1 MPLLPL
7 LLLGLAPAAAATS
20 AAAAAASKQIF
31 HATEPTD
38 VFSSA
43 LVSLHPPGAPTFAV
57 AADNGAPYL
66 AVYSGATGAL
76 AWRWASPCAGCALS
90 AASARH
96 AQADAAAPGRVDL
109 FAIQSGDAGATCEV
123 LGFDSS
129 SGAASGAATPAWR
142 AVLPGCSALAQG
154 GSGGTYT
161 GIAASDDG
169 RSVAVLGYGADAPG
183 GNLTARAYLLAGQ
196 TGALAWTY
204 DLGARERAGQGDIAI
219 GRDFVCFINEDSL
232 PNPNSA
238 QMHVLAVATGALRA
252 EVQVPFFI
260 AGAISDDGQY
270 VAVQNFTHLL
280 GSEPWVLQWS
290 AGTGAYELLH
300 RLALPPDGT
309 EYDLWDISIPAGPA
323 SYVALGWI
331 SAIPSALALRV
342 TAHDLASG
350 ALLTDW
356 SAPRNTQLQNNPT
369 LRTDGEYIG
378 VGLWG
383 GDAGAGAPTAVV
395 LRAGRNDTVFS
406 ATSSGSMFAVDLAVE
421 AGALYLAAA
430 GKHVV
435 RGGGGLSAPAARA
448 RLFSPAGA
456 HTSPLSIHAPRR
468 GAASE

>member
-1 MPLLPL
+1 M
-7 LLLGLAPAAAATS
+7 
-20 AAAAAASKQIF
+20 
-31 HATEPTD
+31 
-38 VFSSA
+38 
-43 LVSLHPPGAPTFAV
+43 
-57 AADNGAPYL
+57 
-66 AVYSGATGAL
+66 
-76 AWRWASPCAGCALS
+76 
-90 AASARH
+90 
-96 AQADAAAPGRVDL
+96 
-109 FAIQSGDAGATCEV
+109 
-123 LGFDSS
+123 
-129 SGAASGAATPAWR
+129 
-142 AVLPGCSALAQG
+142 
-154 GSGGTYT
+154 
-161 GIAASDDG
+161 
-169 RSVAVLGYGADAPG
+169 
-183 GNLTARAYLLAGQ
+183 
-196 TGALAWTY
+196 
-204 DLGARERAGQGDIAI
+204 
-219 GRDFVCFINEDSL
+219 CFINEDSL

-290 AGTGAYELLH
+290 AGTGTYELLH

-309 EYDLWDISIPAGPA
+309 EYDLWDISIPAGQPA

-356 SAPRNTQLQNNPT
+356 SAPRNAQLQNNPT

-435 RGGGGLSAPAARA
+435 RGGGGLFAPATRRA
-448 RLFSPAGA
+448 FSPLLALTLLPSLYTHRAEEQPANEFGDGGDA
-456 HTSPLSIHAPRR
+456 FGWSVAV
-468 GAASE
+468 